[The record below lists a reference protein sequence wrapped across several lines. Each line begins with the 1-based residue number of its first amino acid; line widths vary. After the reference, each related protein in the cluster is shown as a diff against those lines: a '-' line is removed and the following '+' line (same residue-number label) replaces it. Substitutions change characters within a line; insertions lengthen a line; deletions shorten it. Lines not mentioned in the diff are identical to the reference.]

1 MAVALKYVIAI
12 IIVIWI
18 SFDTSSLSACRTLVQ
33 PAPQFLVWK
42 LIHSTI
48 ISNDSVYQTQKTSPG
63 LTDRGFYFF
72 LKGNQFIAAFDAA
85 DGHGDDKVE
94 EGKEEE
100 DANSPQV
107 TGKAAIHDLVA
118 FDHIVDR
125 EEFGKMEDRF
135 R

>member
-1 MAVALKYVIAI
+1 MP
-12 IIVIWI
+12 
-18 SFDTSSLSACRTLVQ
+18 S
-33 PAPQFLVWK
+33 WK
-42 LIHSTI
+42 
-48 ISNDSVYQTQKTSPG
+48 
-63 LTDRGFYFF
+63 GFYFF
-72 LKGNQFIAAFDAA
+72 LKCNQFIAAFDAA

-100 DANSPQV
+100 DANSRQV